1 METLSSNYYIHTCIR
16 KGWKKGGKDN
26 LEINISGCFYV
37 SKIVILHCNHFL
49 MKDVPSTTYKEVN
62 FTDCTKMH
70 ISSPLNRTLR
80 LELFAPPTV
89 LNFSVQSCLKIKL
102 IVNYC
107 IKQKTLYVNHLQL
120 CWAMIYVLSWTT
132 KKH

>member
-1 METLSSNYYIHTCIR
+1 MYQKLLFYTATIFLI
-16 KGWKKGGKDN
+16 KD
-26 LEINISGCFYV
+26 F
-37 SKIVILHCNHFL
+37 
-49 MKDVPSTTYKEVN
+49 PSTTYKEVN

-107 IKQKTLYVNHLQL
+107 IKQKTLYVNHL
-120 CWAMIYVLSWTT
+120 
-132 KKH
+132 